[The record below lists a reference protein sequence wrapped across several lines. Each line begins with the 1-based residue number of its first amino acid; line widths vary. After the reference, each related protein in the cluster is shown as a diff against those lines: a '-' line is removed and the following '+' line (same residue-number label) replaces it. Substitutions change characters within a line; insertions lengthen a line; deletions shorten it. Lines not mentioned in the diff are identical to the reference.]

1 MGKVIHTHPTG
12 ECDVVYEADGSL
24 GLFLSSH
31 NVTVCSMPFDLGG
44 GIILDGDPPPPMPLL
59 IPGEFDT
66 VINFQPN
73 LFTIP
78 MLPPSVNVGES
89 VSAAGFLK
97 GKVKKERKLKKASGK
112 VKKEGKNKKAKA
124 NVAARG
130 RIKPSASGKC
140 SVDGCKANGK
150 ARGLCAKHGGTGATC
165 SFSGCDTKAQARG
178 RCTKHGANGLC
189 IARGCH
195 ANVKAPGFCQKHK
208 NKASKVICNIPDCSE
223 KVSRR
228 GLCVAHDRIGICSIP
243 ECSTKVKARGLCY
256 KHGAHGLCMHD
267 GCSTPA
273 HNRGLCVRHGGNGT
287 CNKPGCTSN
296 IRARGLC
303 HKHRSYATCT
313 ITGCTT
319 NASERG
325 LCVAHGF
332 VGGSPIAKLSAR
344 TPHTGDGIMVL
355 Y

>member
-1 MGKVIHTHPTG
+1 MAFNIPFANGTRVEVLGGEGYVRLGKVIHTHPTG

-228 GLCVAHDRIGICSIP
+228 GSV
-243 ECSTKVKARGLCY
+243 E
-256 KHGAHGLCMHD
+256 
-267 GCSTPA
+267 
-273 HNRGLCVRHGGNGT
+273 
-287 CNKPGCTSN
+287 
-296 IRARGLC
+296 IRKKKTLFPSPKNQC
-303 HKHRSYATCT
+303 H
-313 ITGCTT
+313 
-319 NASERG
+319 
-325 LCVAHGF
+325 
-332 VGGSPIAKLSAR
+332 
-344 TPHTGDGIMVL
+344 
-355 Y
+355 